1 MSIATILY
9 IVGAFVLGIVIT
21 WLFSGSGEQSGKES
35 SKEVK
40 KIEKK
45 LSDKEF
51 KIQQQGTQIHELQ
64 KQLDNAKTTNN
75 EQSKLIV
82 NLQQKLGEVKEG
94 KGNSVDTSE
103 IKQKYEKLLAEANSQ
118 CDKLSAQIKAL
129 SNGKGDNLSKQLT
142 EESDKLRKEAESLKK
157 KIIDLEDEIEENE
170 DDISDL
176 KKKIS
181 NKDSIIATTQEELSK
196 EQKRSKQMAEDLS
209 VVKDQLKEKVAE
221 LNLRIGSL
229 AFIQEILSAKEFS
242 AEDTKTL
249 FRSIDYFESFV
260 KNNFIDLN
268 SYLFNKYGI
277 KFQGAGGTT
286 GLNKKRQFYSDGFD
300 QWASTKRKSW
310 LDGKTTI
317 AFVGEFSA
325 GKTSIVNRILSQDR
339 KDIPLLPVSTK
350 ATTAI
355 PTYIAGGPIVSY
367 SFISGD
373 GKRKVIPENTFK
385 MVSKEILEQVKGVSA
400 LIKYFVMTYKNPN
413 LEGLSILDTPGFN
426 SNDKEDRDR
435 TIDVINECDA
445 LFWVFDV
452 NAGTVNRSSIS
463 VIKEKLNKP
472 LYVVINKID
481 TKSASEVQKVEN
493 LIRKTLSD
501 EGLSIQ
507 GVIRFS
513 SQAPLADI
521 MTPIKSVTKNT
532 ARDTFVADVGNDI
545 DQLIS
550 GLKAGI
556 KKKNTEYNDAVKQ
569 GNDLNDYFFDS
580 IRVLKSNC
588 ASARDTPHFETHI
601 FHSDKYEMSIDEYHF
616 LEECLDLIADDN
628 VSHLDNAFRNRMTCQ
643 ETITQAWNELSEIRH
658 SLAKVEECKEQYK
671 KLTKNLKNNG
681 NN

>member
-1 MSIATILY
+1 MSTATILY
-9 IVGAFVLGIVIT
+9 IVGAFVLGIICT
-21 WLFSGSGEQSGKES
+21 FIIGWFFSGSGEQSGKES

-45 LSDKEF
+45 LSEKDL

-103 IKQKYEKLLAEANSQ
+103 IKQKYEKLLAEANGQ
-118 CDKLSAQIKAL
+118 CNKLSEQIKAL
-129 SNGKGDNLSKQLT
+129 TSGKGDNLSKQLT

-157 KIIDLEDEIEENE
+157 KIKDLEDEIEENE

-181 NKDSIIATTQEELSK
+181 NKDSIIADTQKELSK
-196 EQKRSKQMAEDLS
+196 EKNRSKQIEEDLS
-209 VVKDQLKEKVAE
+209 SVKDQLKEKVAE

-229 AFIQEILSAKEFS
+229 KFIQEILSAKEFS

-249 FRSIDYFESFV
+249 FKNIDYFESFV
-260 KNNFIDLN
+260 KNNYIDLN
-268 SYLFNKYGI
+268 AYLFNKHEL
-277 KFQGAGGTT
+277 KFQGYGRDR
-286 GLNKKRQFYSDGFD
+286 GLDNKRKFYTDSFD

-355 PTYIAGGPIVSY
+355 PTYIAGGPNVSY

-373 GKRKVIPENTFK
+373 GKRKTILEDTFK

-481 TKSASEVQKVEN
+481 TKSATEVQKVEN

-501 EGLSIQ
+501 EGLPIQ

-521 MTPIKSVTKNT
+521 MNPIKSVTKNT

-545 DQLIS
+545 DQLIN

-556 KKKNTEYNDAVKQ
+556 KKKNTEYNKAVQK
-569 GNDLNDYFFDS
+569 GNDITDNFINS
-580 IRVLKSNC
+580 VRVMRSNC
-588 ASARDTPHFETHI
+588 ESARNTPHFETHL
-601 FHSDKYEMSIDEYHF
+601 FHSDKYEMS
-616 LEECLDLIADDN
+616 EEEFNHLSYCLDLIADDN
-628 VSHLDNAFRNRMTCQ
+628 ISDLANAFDNRVENQGDIQKAWTELKEI
-643 ETITQAWNELSEIRH
+643 ET
-658 SLAKVEECKEQYK
+658 SLQKVEECKEQYK
-671 KLTKNLKNNG
+671 KLTKNLR
-681 NN
+681 